1 MSNQFCRY
9 LSNGYSFHFNK
20 DNTIDIA
27 PCCFFPKKNWIP
39 LNSQILQNRKLKFE
53 SINQWTDSCSR
64 CKVQEDSGQQSLRQ
78 SGPDWIA
85 DIETSSDPISID
97 ISFDSECNAA
107 CVICSSTNSS
117 LWAKEEAKLHNKKI
131 KINKIND
138 THNGLIDNA
147 INTIVDTVSLKKLK
161 YVKFFG
167 GEPLFTDTHLKFIKH
182 IPHPDQVT
190 LHYTT
195 NGSVYPSDDT
205 LTEWKK
211 FKTIIFA
218 ASLDGIEDQFNYV
231 RWPLPWHKVSQNLI
245 RLKENKDIH
254 NLMFRVEFTANFL
267 NAYYFDQLE
276 NWINVNL
283 DTSSG
288 GDKTEINIHTCWG
301 GIWDLQCMPVD
312 LRAVIL
318 EHYPDTHI
326 IHRMVANLPP
336 PASLISWKK
345 FVDTW
350 DSRRNNSWQTAF
362 PDIAHIIVADK
373 IGLL

>member
-9 LSNGYSFHFNK
+9 LTNGYSFYINK
-20 DNTIDIA
+20 DNTISTR
-27 PCCFFPKKNWIP
+27 PCCLFPFENLIP

-53 SINQWTDSCSR
+53 SIDQWTDNCST
-64 CKVQEDSGQQSLRQ
+64 CKEQEDSGQQSLRQ
-78 SGPDWIA
+78 TGPDWIE
-85 DIETSSDPISID
+85 DSEISSDPISMD
-97 ISFDSECNAA
+97 INFDNECNAA
-107 CVICSSTNSS
+107 CVICGSANSS

-131 KINKIND
+131 KINRD
-138 THNGLIDNA
+138 DELIADS
-147 INTIVDTVSLKKLK
+147 IDQIVDTVSLKKLK

-182 IPHPDQVT
+182 IPYPDQVT

-195 NGSVYPSDDT
+195 NGSVYPSEET
-205 LTEWKK
+205 LAEWKK

-218 ASLDGIEDQFNYV
+218 ASLDGINEQFNYV

-245 RLKENKDIH
+245 KLKKNKDIH

-267 NAYYFDQLE
+267 NVYYFDQVE
-276 NWINVNL
+276 NWVKTNL
-283 DTSSG
+283 DINSS
-288 GDKTEINIHTCWG
+288 GDKTEINIHKCWQTV
-301 GIWDLQCMPVD
+301 WELQCMPLD
-312 LRAVIL
+312 LRDVIL
-318 EHYPDTHI
+318 KHYPATHT
-326 IHRMVANLPP
+326 IHKMVANLPP
-336 PASLISWKK
+336 PTSLIPWKK

>member
-20 DNTIDIA
+20 YNTIGIA
-27 PCCFFPKKNWIP
+27 PCCFFSKTNSIP
-39 LNSQILQNRKLKFE
+39 LDSQILQNRKLKFE
-53 SINQWTDSCSR
+53 SIDQWTDSCSK
-64 CKVQEDSGQQSLRQ
+64 CKVQEDAGQQSLRQ
-78 SGPDWIA
+78 SGSDWIT
-85 DIETSSDPISID
+85 DSETSSDPISMD
-97 ISFDSECNAA
+97 IRFDNECNAA
-107 CVICSSTNSS
+107 CVICNSKSSS

-131 KINKIND
+131 KINRKDDFVTNSVEQ
-138 THNGLIDNA
+138 
-147 INTIVDTVSLKKLK
+147 IVSTVSLKKLK

-245 RLKENKDIH
+245 RLKENKDIW
-254 NLMFRVEFTANFL
+254 NVLFRVEFTANFL
-267 NAYYFDQLE
+267 NAYYFDRLE
-276 NWINVNL
+276 NWIQHNL
-283 DTSSG
+283 NTNSS
-288 GDKTEINIHTCWG
+288 GDKTEINIHPCWG
-301 GIWDLQCMPVD
+301 GVWDIEMMPED
-312 LRAVIL
+312 IRIKIL
-318 EHYPDTHI
+318 KKYPSSHI
-326 IHRMVANLPP
+326 IHRMVVNLPP
-336 PASLISWKK
+336 PTSMTPWKK

-350 DSRRNNSWQTAF
+350 DNCRRNNWQTAF
-362 PDIAHIIVADK
+362 PDLIIS
-373 IGLL
+373 